1 MKCIENISLEI
12 KVFKSL
18 FIQIIDGLN
27 FGHIYDDYVAIWK
40 CLWKSRRIFLKAS
53 ISPGFRGQQSGDQSS
68 STEYKGRLLKTDTLT
83 GRERVIR
90 IWQKLMMGN
99 VLIQPKY
106 SDRPPPQTMNDSQ
119 SFGRINDIC
128 VCLCVCVCVWGG
140 GGTLK
145 KLAVDDICKSVAF

>member
-1 MKCIENISLEI
+1 
-12 KVFKSL
+12 
-18 FIQIIDGLN
+18 
-27 FGHIYDDYVAIWK
+27 
-40 CLWKSRRIFLKAS
+40 
-53 ISPGFRGQQSGDQSS
+53 
-68 STEYKGRLLKTDTLT
+68 
-83 GRERVIR
+83 
-90 IWQKLMMGN
+90 MGN

-128 VCLCVCVCVWGG
+128 VCLCVCVCVGGG